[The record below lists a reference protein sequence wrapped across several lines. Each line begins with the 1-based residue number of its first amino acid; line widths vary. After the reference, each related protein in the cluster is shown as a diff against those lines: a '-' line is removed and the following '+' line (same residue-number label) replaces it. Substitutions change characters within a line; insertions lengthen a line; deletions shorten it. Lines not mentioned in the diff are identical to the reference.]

1 MNEVPYK
8 WVCPFCVTSWICDGP
23 HIEEKDSRS
32 FLEYAHY
39 AKEDHA
45 YACLDEIE
53 KYEKENKIN
62 LNDLKMSIMKKVMER
77 DR

>member
-1 MNEVPYK
+1 MKEDSSE

-23 HIEEKDSRS
+23 HIEAKDIQS
-32 FLEYAHY
+32 FAEYMYY

-45 YACLDEIE
+45 YTCIDEIE
-53 KYEKENKIN
+53 KYEREKGLN
-62 LNDLKMSIMKKVMER
+62 LNDLKEIIINKVMER